1 MTTLLADPTQLAGY
15 MQRDLDTYTAELAI
29 QIASGAIRRYLRG
42 QQIVAVDADLIILNP
57 RPTLWPITGRIVTLP
72 QRPVTD
78 VTLVETTTYGLAY
91 AQWVAADP
99 TQYLV
104 DMPNGTVTLR
114 DGIGIVWP
122 VEPGTV
128 RVTYSHG
135 LDEVPDDLM
144 GVCLGTAARIIN
156 FNPGIQ
162 SEKLGNYDVRYEAL
176 AAQGFSPLDQ
186 IILDDYDV
194 PGVA

>member
-1 MTTLLADPTQLAGY
+1 MTTLLADPVQLAGY

-29 QIASGAIRRYLRG
+29 QIASGAIRRYLKG
-42 QQIVAVDADLIILNP
+42 QQITAVTDDLVILNS
-57 RPTLWPITGRIVTLP
+57 RATLLPVPGLCVSLP
-72 QRPVTD
+72 QLPVTD
-78 VTLVETTTYGLAY
+78 VALVETTPDGLAY
-91 AQWVAADP
+91 AEWSAADP

-104 DMPNGTVTLR
+104 DMTDALVILR
-114 DGIGIVWP
+114 YGIGVVWP

-135 LDEVPDDLM
+135 LDTVPDDLM

-162 SEKLGNYDVRYEAL
+162 SEKLGEYNVRYEAL
-176 AAQGFSPLDQ
+176 AAQGFSPLDT
-186 IILDDYDV
+186 IILDSYYV
-194 PGVA
+194 PTVS